1 MYGYIMIA
9 YGIIYA
15 LLGVLVM
22 AGMLQGLMPGYE
34 SGEMLI
40 MVLAFVVAIL
50 AISRAK
56 TEKTATVDKRLSFFS
71 FVRKE
76 CWQLSARRVKYSYQ
90 ITIKKGEK

>member
-50 AISRAK
+50 AIICGFACIKGNNGMASVLWAHLCDRGADLSRLR
-56 TEKTATVDKRLSFFS
+56 TDQPGCIQSV
-71 FVRKE
+71 
-76 CWQLSARRVKYSYQ
+76 
-90 ITIKKGEK
+90 